1 MKRNHKGLL
10 AGSGCI
16 RRIGCWLVVLLW
28 FAFPHPAGA
37 ETAVPDT
44 VAAFSFD
51 RILSSMNAVYLEKD
65 ACPEADVAVEGTLDY
80 MAELFTSALDVPQ
93 ILGGDADALS
103 HMALPDGDVPIN
115 VSEFYPPVRGKL
127 SSPFGFRK
135 RFKRFHSGID
145 IALCTGDTVRAAFP
159 GTVSLTRFDARGYG
173 YYIILTHPN
182 GLQTFYAHLD
192 RFLVVP
198 SASVEAGDPIA
209 IGGMSGNSTGPHLH
223 FETRYCARPIN
234 PAEIINP
241 RTMKPRSATFI
252 FNSNRHPASK
262 KSGK

>member
-1 MKRNHKGLL
+1 
-10 AGSGCI
+10 
-16 RRIGCWLVVLLW
+16 
-28 FAFPHPAGA
+28 
-37 ETAVPDT
+37 
-44 VAAFSFD
+44 
-51 RILSSMNAVYLEKD
+51 
-65 ACPEADVAVEGTLDY
+65 
-80 MAELFTSALDVPQ
+80 MAELFSSALDVPQ

-103 HMALPDGDVPIN
+103 HMALPEGDVPIN
-115 VSEFYPPVRGKL
+115 VSEFYPPVKGKL

-135 RFKRFHSGID
+135 RFKRFHNGID

-198 SASVEAGDPIA
+198 STRVEAGDPIA

-241 RTMKPRSATFI
+241 RTMKPRTATFI
-252 FNSNRHPASK
+252 FNRNRHLASK

>member
-1 MKRNHKGLL
+1 MT
-10 AGSGCI
+10 ASGCI
-16 RRIGCWLVVLLW
+16 RRIGRWCMVLLW
-28 FAFPHPAGA
+28 FALPLIAAAEPAA
-37 ETAVPDT
+37 PDT
-44 VAAFSFD
+44 VSTFSFD

-65 ACPEADVAVEGTLDY
+65 AAPEVDVAVDGTLDY
-80 MAELFTSALDVPQ
+80 MAELFSSALDVPQ

-103 HMALPDGDVPIN
+103 HMALPEGDVPIN

-135 RFKRFHSGID
+135 RFKRFHNGID
-145 IALCTGDTVRAAFP
+145 IALCAGDTVRAAFP

-198 SASVEAGDPIA
+198 STRVEAGDPIA

-241 RTMKPRSATFI
+241 RTMKPRTATFI
-252 FNSNRHPASK
+252 FNRNRHIASK
-262 KSGK
+262 KNEK